1 MSDTR
6 IQAKGLG
13 YGATGIRGIDD
24 ISKIRQ
30 SVWFASTVE
39 LQAAMEWMRTHGR
52 SGRPTYASTT
62 MEWAPL
68 AEGQPSYA
76 ASPSYQVFADEL
88 ASRES

>member
-13 YGATGIRGIDD
+13 YGATGIRGLDD

-30 SVWFASTVE
+30 SAWFASTIE

-52 SGRPTYASTT
+52 SGRPTYASPTLD
-62 MEWAPL
+62 WAPL
-68 AEGQPSYA
+68 AEGERSYA
-76 ASPSYQVFADEL
+76 EISDSYKVFADEL
-88 ASRES
+88 ASRR